1 MTTAQQLLGLRARA
15 DDSTT
20 VKDFRDYC
28 LALAKGGKEQDTRNP
43 RVQEVL
49 KAASPAWG
57 SSSMT
62 SPYALAIQR
71 LIGTNSPRSA
81 FNLMKR
87 DMIQVPLR
95 TRVMVMGGTIDA
107 SEVAEGGAKLF
118 RRISLSDLDTETSKH
133 ASTVAITKEFA
144 DMAPELAGRVLADTL
159 AEAVSRSADTYFLSK
174 LVAASSG
181 EGDTDADPTFA
192 EMLKDLSELL
202 RMVKTGQS
210 SKLYFIFRPQALK
223 YLASMA
229 YGAGVSTVKY
239 DGGEIMGV
247 QCIAS
252 DSQASGTITLADAS
266 GIVFGDEGIEVRTST
281 QAAVELDDASTKASA
296 TSVQGTTLVACW
308 QTNTMAVVAEQRI
321 AVRVAARSS
330 VASLTGV
337 NWGIGDG
344 SPANF

>member
-28 LALAKGGKEQDTRNP
+28 LALAKGGSENDTHNP

-57 SSSMT
+57 SSSMS

-81 FNLMKR
+81 FNMMKR

-107 SEVAEGGAKLF
+107 SEVAEGTAKLF

-133 ASTVAITKEFA
+133 AATVAITQEFA
-144 DMAPELAGRVLADTL
+144 QMAPELAGRVLADTL

-252 DSQASGTITLADAS
+252 DSQASGTITLASAD
-266 GIVFGDEGIEVRTST
+266 GIVYGDDGIEVRTSDV
-281 QAAVELDDASTKASA
+281 AAVELDDASTQASV
-296 TSVQGTTLVACW
+296 SVQGTTLVSCW